1 MKILHI
7 DLKPLGSKYAE
18 FRFFWDNPN
27 NYQSRQLPLTEIA
40 ELIEKA
46 ETDYYTELPED
57 YAKTGQ
63 TLYNWLDGSDRIF
76 QQALDQYEDSEIVL
90 AIATTESLAH
100 LPWEV
105 LHNGDEFLVEHIP
118 AIVPVR
124 WRNNNSTQL
133 NWDEQKKDRALNVL
147 FMATSPFGIEP
158 VLEFEAEEGHILDA
172 TKRIPLSL
180 TVEESGSL
188 DELNILVKQKGEG
201 DFDVFHLT
209 GHATKKNQKPCF
221 ITETELGEAKYS
233 SAEDIASKLQPRLPK
248 IIFLSG
254 CRTGYSN
261 KNTVPTMAE
270 TLLKKGAT
278 AVLSWGDKVRDS
290 DAIKASETLYKS
302 LTTGDTLAQAV
313 AQTYQKLIEIK
324 ARDWHLLRLYV
335 AKKLPGALVTPG
347 LKVVSRPS
355 VTPEFLDSEGKVRVA
370 TRENFIGRRRQ
381 LQNCLRSLK
390 TSSQEIGVLIHGMG
404 GLGKSTIA
412 SRLCDRLF
420 EHTKIVWWRQIDESS
435 LVQNL
440 AEHLEN
446 KEQRTQLG
454 EGREE
459 LKFRLK
465 TAFSKLKPLVLVFDD
480 FEWNLEPRDGRYILN
495 PKVSEVLSAL
505 VWAIKNQENISY
517 HRIIIT
523 CRYDFEFE
531 SDLLRYFYKQP
542 LEGLRKADLQK
553 KLKQLDNFN
562 SDRTDKKLI
571 ERALKLADGNPR
583 LLEWLNLDV
592 LSKENV
598 DSELSKF
605 EASSDDWKSKIIW
618 ITDDAP
624 KLKIDSSTEKIVSR
638 CLVFEIPVPMTALEA
653 VCKREQ
659 LNRAIQLGL
668 IEVSPEPDESK
679 RVYLV
684 SRIIPH
690 IIPTIHFPEAP
701 GVYSLYQKAHE
712 KLHELWGNKENKSKE
727 KWQEIFRL
735 KFANKENP
743 ERFRQGFY
751 QMLAVQYNSQ
761 ADKAFEGELRKCASE
776 LVKDGLCTQL
786 ENYLQQKQWKE
797 ADEETA
803 WIFYQV
809 MVRENYEDWGELL
822 NKFPCETLRE
832 INQLWLQN
840 SSDFKFGISIQAGI
854 YQSLGGTDRY
864 DREVWEKFTEQVG
877 WNKSYNA
884 ILEGVVN
891 ETVQGSITGTMLE
904 SSVTPSSSSSLLVL
918 IYTKFYTSAEFYTA
932 KWPLGRDRS
941 GAGGGLVPGV
951 EGYMGVLFS
960 RAETCKI

>member
-1 MKILHI
+1 MCQ
-7 DLKPLGSKYAE
+7 SCS
-18 FRFFWDNPN
+18 FW
-27 NYQSRQLPLTEIA
+27 Q
-40 ELIEKA
+40 
-46 ETDYYTELPED
+46 
-57 YAKTGQ
+57 
-63 TLYNWLDGSDRIF
+63 
-76 QQALDQYEDSEIVL
+76 
-90 AIATTESLAH
+90 
-100 LPWEV
+100 
-105 LHNGDEFLVEHIP
+105 
-118 AIVPVR
+118 
-124 WRNNNSTQL
+124 
-133 NWDEQKKDRALNVL
+133 NWDAPN
-147 FMATSPFGIEP
+147 
-158 VLEFEAEEGHILDA
+158 
-172 TKRIPLSL
+172 
-180 TVEESGSL
+180 
-188 DELNILVKQKGEG
+188 ELVN
-201 DFDVFHLT
+201 HL
-209 GHATKKNQKPCF
+209 KN
-221 ITETELGEAKYS
+221 E
-233 SAEDIASKLQPRLPK
+233 
-248 IIFLSG
+248 
-254 CRTGYSN
+254 
-261 KNTVPTMAE
+261 
-270 TLLKKGAT
+270 
-278 AVLSWGDKVRDS
+278 
-290 DAIKASETLYKS
+290 
-302 LTTGDTLAQAV
+302 
-313 AQTYQKLIEIK
+313 
-324 ARDWHLLRLYV
+324 
-335 AKKLPGALVTPG
+335 
-347 LKVVSRPS
+347 
-355 VTPEFLDSEGKVRVA
+355 
-370 TRENFIGRRRQ
+370 
-381 LQNCLRSLK
+381 
-390 TSSQEIGVLIHGMG
+390 
-404 GLGKSTIA
+404 
-412 SRLCDRLF
+412 
-420 EHTKIVWWRQIDESS
+420 
-435 LVQNL
+435 
-440 AEHLEN
+440 
-446 KEQRTQLG
+446 EQRTRLRAG
-454 EGREE
+454 TEE
-459 LKFRLK
+459 LKIRLQ
-465 TAFSKLKPLVLVFDD
+465 TAFSKLNRLVLVFDD

-542 LEGLRKADLQK
+542 LEGLRKADLEK

-690 IIPTIHFPEAP
+690 IIPTIHLPEAP
-701 GVYSLYQKAHE
+701 GVYSLYQRASD

-751 QMLAVQYNSQ
+751 QMLAVQYNPQ

-786 ENYLQQKQWKE
+786 ENYLQKKQCKKV
-797 ADEETA
+797 DEETA

-809 MVRENYEDWGELL
+809 MVRENYEHWDELL
-822 NKFPCETLRE
+822 KKFPCETLRE

-840 SSDFKFGISIQAGI
+840 SSDKFGISIQAGI
-854 YQSLGGTDRY
+854 YQSLGGTDRN

-884 ILEGVVN
+884 ILEEV
-891 ETVQGSITGTMLE
+891 EGSITGTMLA
-904 SSVTPSSSSSLLVL
+904 SSVTPSSSLPVL
-918 IYTKFYTSAEFYTA
+918 IYTKYPRGGMLDQESVTEVLKVCSG
-932 KWPLGRDRS
+932 GR
-941 GAGGGLVPGV
+941 
-951 EGYMGVLFS
+951 
-960 RAETCKI
+960 